1 VVTIRVPLI
10 EQRDASYDILIGPGL
25 VGGGQLDTILRERCP
40 AEAYAVI
47 SDSHVGKIF
56 GEDLTTQLSAAGHR
70 AELFTFPAG
79 EWHKTRDTWASLS
92 DRMLAAH
99 FGRDCAVIALGGG
112 VANDVGGFVAASTAH
127 IDEADSATMHGF
139 LVWALFVVLLV
150 LMIALGAG
158 AALGSAGGVLST
170 SVDKLTPDQIQTAGW
185 GTVFALAIALA
196 SSILG
201 ALLATRPGVRDTFAR
216 R

>member
-1 VVTIRVPLI
+1 MTEEVSATRTTRRIQGPTDVARTDLISWSSIVAGVVAAFALFVLFGAI
-10 EQRDASYDILIGPGL
+10 
-25 VGGGQLDTILRERCP
+25 
-40 AEAYAVI
+40 AV
-47 SDSHVGKIF
+47 
-56 GEDLTTQLSAAGHR
+56 AAGL
-70 AELFTFPAG
+70 EST
-79 EWHKTRDTWASLS
+79 DTP
-92 DRMLAAH
+92 
-99 FGRDCAVIALGGG
+99 FKLGGAQVGSIIAGLFG
-112 VANDVGGFVAASTAH
+112 VLSFIVGGFVAASTAH

-201 ALLATRPGVRDTFAR
+201 ALLSTRPDLRNRFAR